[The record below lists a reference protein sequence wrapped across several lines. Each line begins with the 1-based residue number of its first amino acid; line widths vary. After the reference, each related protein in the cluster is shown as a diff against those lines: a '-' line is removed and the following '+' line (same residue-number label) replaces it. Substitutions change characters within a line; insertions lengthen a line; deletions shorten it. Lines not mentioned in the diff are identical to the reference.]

1 MGCLLK
7 KDLIRWCKEQEG
19 TEENP
24 MGSNRTIYGEICDNA
39 GLFPEKKNGIAW
51 CGTYCEAGVFENV
64 FSYDSGYDD
73 NDRKWDTLFFLYQPA
88 PSQNYACACRFFA
101 QYMRDAGAWHS
112 KDDFEEGDI
121 VFFGDEG
128 NEYHQGI
135 VVGMPD
141 DRCGFYSSEGN
152 HNNRV
157 ETVWHDIDENIS
169 GFGVPRYDDEP
180 DESDD
185 HHDDDSK
192 PEPQPQPAP
201 EPQPEPVDDSFRD
214 DYKGTWKINAP
225 SGLRLRAS
233 AGDGETL
240 CVMPYGK
247 TVHSTGYYETI
258 GGTVDWLNV
267 FYDGIEGW
275 CSRDWLTDH
284 EED

>member
-7 KDLIRWCKEQEG
+7 RDLIAWCKAQEG

-24 MGSNRTIYGEICDNA
+24 MGSNRTIYGEICDDA

-64 FSYDSGYDD
+64 FSDKPDYDD
-73 NDRKWDTLFFLYQPA
+73 NDRVWDTLFFLYQPV
-88 PSQNYACACRFFA
+88 PSKNYACACKWFA
-101 QYMRDAGAWHS
+101 RYFRDAGAWHN

-121 VFFGDEG
+121 VFFGNEG
-128 NEYHQGI
+128 DEYHQGI

-152 HNNRV
+152 HNDRV

-185 HHDDDSK
+185 HHDDDVK
-192 PEPQPQPAP
+192 P
-201 EPQPEPVDDSFRD
+201 EPQPEPAPQPQPQPFDFRA
-214 DYKGTWKINAP
+214 DYAGEWKTCAP
-225 SGLRLRAS
+225 SGLRLRDS

-240 CVMPYGK
+240 AVMKYGS
-247 TVHSTGYYETI
+247 TVIASGYYDTI
-258 GGTVDWLNV
+258 NNMDWLEVMYN
-267 FYDGIEGW
+267 GINGW
-275 CSRDWLTDH
+275 CSREWLTDH
-284 EED
+284 KEE